1 MIDQLLEEIGEDK
14 HQNMTTTSLKL
25 KRDVWEFFQGFED
38 KIAVEFGTH
47 KGQTT
52 KILSHL
58 FKKVYTVN
66 NQDNA
71 EAKRLNE
78 DIQNIEYISNF
89 DLYSKKHLP
98 IKDIVDVFFID
109 AGHSYEQVLLDAQ
122 RAINMKCAK
131 KCYIIFDDYGLQNHS
146 DNVKRAVDKI
156 ISTNTLMLV
165 KGIGHTE
172 GHSFNNSDPNYNLIG
187 PEGLITTANWEE
199 IIKLS
204 NKLKSLKNE

>member
-14 HQNMTTTSLKL
+14 TQNMTTTSLKF

-71 EAKRLNE
+71 EAKRLNK

-89 DLYSKKHLP
+89 DLYSRHFKPLP
-98 IKDIVDVFFID
+98 INDTVDVFLID
-109 AGHSYEQVLLDAQ
+109 AGHHYRHVILDINRLATIK
-122 RAINMKCAK
+122 RAKE
-131 KCYIIFDDYGLQNHS
+131 CYVIFDDYGMEQFSEH
-146 DNVKRAVDKI
+146 VKRAVDQAI
-156 ISTNTLMLV
+156 NQNILTLI
-165 KGIGHTE
+165 KGIGHSK
-172 GHSFNNSDPNYNLIG
+172 GYSFKSEDSKYILEA
-187 PEGLITTANWEE
+187 PEGLITK
-199 IIKLS
+199 IITQ
-204 NKLKSLKNE
+204 

>member
-14 HQNMTTTSLKL
+14 TQNMTTTSLKF

-38 KIAVEFGTH
+38 KTAVEFGTH

-71 EAKRLNE
+71 EAKKLNE

-89 DLYSKKHLP
+89 DLYLDRLPEWTTSGPLP
-98 IKDIVDVFFID
+98 INDAVDVFLID
-109 AGHSYEQVLLDAQ
+109 AGHKYTHVISDIN
-122 RAINMKCAK
+122 RAVSMECNKE
-131 KCYIIFDDYGLQNHS
+131 CYIIFDDYGLKCHS
-146 DNVKRAVDKI
+146 EHVKRAVDQAINQNILTK
-156 ISTNTLMLV
+156 V
-165 KGIGHTE
+165 KGIGHSK
-172 GHSFNNSDPNYNLIG
+172 GHSFKQEDSQYTLEES
-187 PEGLITTANWEE
+187 EGLITKINWA
-199 IIKLS
+199 
-204 NKLKSLKNE
+204 

>member
-14 HQNMTTTSLKL
+14 TQNMTTTSLKF

-71 EAKRLNE
+71 EAKKLNE
-78 DIQNIEYISNF
+78 NIQNIEYISNF
-89 DLYSKKHLP
+89 DLYLDRLPEWTTSRALP
-98 IKDIVDVFFID
+98 INDTIDVFLID
-109 AGHSYEQVLLDAQ
+109 AGHKYYHVISD
-122 RAINMKCAK
+122 INRVTSMNCSKE
-131 KCYIIFDDYGLQNHS
+131 CYIIFDDYGLKCHS
-146 DNVKRAVDKI
+146 EHVKRAVDQAINQNILTK
-156 ISTNTLMLV
+156 V
-165 KGIGHTE
+165 KGIGHSK
-172 GHSFNNSDPNYNLIG
+172 GYSFKQEDPEYTLEAS
-187 PEGLITTANWEE
+187 EGLITKINWT
-199 IIKLS
+199 
-204 NKLKSLKNE
+204 

>member
-14 HQNMTTTSLKL
+14 TQNMTTTSLKF

-38 KIAVEFGTH
+38 KTAVEFGTH

-89 DLYSKKHLP
+89 DLYLDNPLP
-98 IKDIVDVFFID
+98 ITNIDVFLID
-109 AGHSYEQVLLDAQ
+109 AGHKYNHVISDIN
-122 RAINMKCAK
+122 RAVSMECNKE
-131 KCYIIFDDYGLQNHS
+131 CYIIFDDYGLKCHS
-146 DNVKRAVDKI
+146 EHVKRAVDQAINQNILTK
-156 ISTNTLMLV
+156 V
-165 KGIGHTE
+165 KGIGHSK
-172 GHSFNNSDPNYNLIG
+172 GYSFKQEDPEYTLEAS
-187 PEGLITTANWEE
+187 EGLITKINW
-199 IIKLS
+199 S
-204 NKLKSLKNE
+204 

>member
-14 HQNMTTTSLKL
+14 TQNMTTTSLKF
-25 KRDVWEFFQGFED
+25 KRDVWEFFQGFKD

-89 DLYSKKHLP
+89 DLYLDNPLP
-98 IKDIVDVFFID
+98 ITNIDVFLID
-109 AGHSYEQVLLDAQ
+109 AGHKYTHVISDIN
-122 RAINMKCAK
+122 RAVSMECNKE
-131 KCYIIFDDYGLQNHS
+131 CYIIFDDYGLKCHS
-146 DNVKRAVDKI
+146 EHVKRAVDQAINQNILTK
-156 ISTNTLMLV
+156 V
-165 KGIGHTE
+165 KGIGHSK
-172 GHSFNNSDPNYNLIG
+172 GYSFKQGDSNYTLESS
-187 PEGLITTANWEE
+187 EGLITKINWT
-199 IIKLS
+199 
-204 NKLKSLKNE
+204 

>member
-1 MIDQLLEEIGEDK
+1 MIDQLLKEIGEDK
-14 HQNMTTTSLKL
+14 TQNMTTTSLKF
-25 KRDVWEFFQGFED
+25 KRDVWEFFQGFEE

-89 DLYSKKHLP
+89 DLYLDKLPEWTTSKALP
-98 IKDIVDVFFID
+98 IAPGDTVDVFLID
-109 AGHSYEQVLLDAQ
+109 AGHKYYHVISD
-122 RAINMKCAK
+122 INRVTSMNCAK
-131 KCYIIFDDYGLQNHS
+131 ECYIIFDDYGLQRHS
-146 DNVKRAVDKI
+146 PHVKRAVDQAI
-156 ISTNTLMLV
+156 NQNILSRV
-165 KGIGHTE
+165 KGIGHPK
-172 GHSFNNSDPNYNLIG
+172 GHSFKEKDPTYTLIES
-187 PEGLITTANWEE
+187 EGLITKVNWT
-199 IIKLS
+199 
-204 NKLKSLKNE
+204 